1 MTNPTQTHLNRLLFL
16 TITTCSFILILSIYP
31 GLLQTLP
38 VMLAIALIGL
48 FFLLAI
54 GFGLIL
60 FAIDIIQ
67 KLQSPQNRAIDLK
80 SNFSK
85 NSLIRICLILV
96 IFISSYGLLKFYIP
110 RRIAFTFAR
119 PAFEGWLRKKP
130 PQNTNQNSPNIPR
143 QLNIKLGIYQV
154 DSYAIDRRGGQYF
167 RVHSHG
173 DGLGPDTIS
182 YGFVYQPNREGSPFG
197 DAYYRIYSLGDGWF
211 WFQASNDW

>member
-1 MTNPTQTHLNRLLFL
+1 MTKPTQTHLNRLLFL
-16 TITTCSFILILSIYP
+16 TLGICSCTLILSIYP

-67 KLQSPQNRAIDLK
+67 KLQSPQDRAIDLK

-96 IFISSYGLLKFYIP
+96 IFISSYGLLKFYVP
-110 RRIAFTFAR
+110 RRIAFSFSHS
-119 PAFEGWLRKKP
+119 AFEGWLSKNP
-130 PQNTNQNSPNIPR
+130 PQNTNPNSQNIPR

-154 DSYAIDRRGGQYF
+154 DLYAIDRRGGQYF
-167 RVHSHG
+167 RVRSRR
-173 DGLGPDTIS
+173 DGLGPDTVS

-197 DAYYRIYSLGDGWF
+197 DAYYGIYSLGDGWF